1 MGRFN
6 LDPDGVKYIAVCEPV
21 IHTAFSFRLLFGDR
35 QSRKLEKGKYRL
47 HIKVS
52 SMEGEP
58 IRAVILINDYTIQ
71 LEKK

>member
-1 MGRFN
+1 
-6 LDPDGVKYIAVCEPV
+6 
-21 IHTAFSFRLLFGDR
+21 
-35 QSRKLEKGKYRL
+35 L
-47 HIKVS
+47 HIKVA